1 MVDTMRDIDRDRD
14 IFTKIWNAYKA
25 YGNPTT
31 DEEWEKLIEAMQ
43 EIYGEYESKL
53 ARDLINA
60 VLSEVER
67 DSR

>member
-1 MVDTMRDIDRDRD
+1 MRDIDRNRD
-14 IFTKIWNAYKA
+14 IFTKVWNAYKT
-25 YGNPTT
+25 YGNPAT
-31 DEEWEKLIEAMQ
+31 DEEWEKLIEVMQ
-43 EIYGEYESKL
+43 EIYSEYESQL